1 MRRVGAARQRR
12 PPPGDITVPILGEVI
27 TADRRSGREL
37 QYRTR
42 TTPHHTTHTTHP
54 HPHHTHHTRT
64 PPKASPPVESLRCRY
79 PLASAAPPDVAA
91 LPALPPARHPPA
103 TPPPSALRA
112 RVEGAQLGGCR
123 GGGRGGGGQGGTRAH
138 AARRSARPSSQR
150 RKSMKVSCSASEA
163 AASVPCSERCMSLTG
178 MCSWMSTR
186 GAAASDSM
194 PVHACTLPSE
204 PQLMSSP

>member
-27 TADRRSGREL
+27 TADRRTEL

-54 HPHHTHHTRT
+54 HPHHTHHTPT
-64 PPKASPPVESLRCRY
+64 PPKASPPVSSRYGAVIHWRRPPHPTSRPSLPFR
-79 PLASAAPPDVAA
+79 
-91 LPALPPARHPPA
+91 PPA
-103 TPPPSALRA
+103 TRLRRPLPPRCERESKALSS
-112 RVEGAQLGGCR
+112 VGE
-123 GGGRGGGGQGGTRAH
+123 GGRGGHRAH